1 LEFAVR
7 EYTLVFRRLAK
18 EEYGARAQW
27 SVARPALG
35 TSRARVSRG
44 GRRARAGIAQV
55 LVVPICSTLA
65 LDEAAYESFLRTSGA
80 LDEALELL
88 RDVSLADATAV
99 ETARRRIHAL
109 IMAAEVQVI
118 VERLSA

>member
-18 EEYGARAQW
+18 EENGARARW
-27 SVARPALG
+27 TVARPALG
-35 TSRARVSRG
+35 TNRVRNSRS
-44 GRRARAGIAQV
+44 GRRARVGIAQV

-65 LDEAAYESFLRTSGA
+65 LDEAAYESFLRASGA
-80 LDEALELL
+80 LDEAIELL
-88 RDVSLADATAV
+88 CDVSLANATAV

-109 IMAAEVQVI
+109 VMAAEVQVI